1 MIPAM
6 PLELT
11 SRVRLTSDDFV
22 DASVDGELVF
32 MNVLEFRFHSLRDT
46 GLRVWQ
52 LLDGDD
58 DWATVG
64 AVVTALCEEFE
75 VDADTC
81 LKDVSV
87 LLEELREVGLVELQ
101 GEASDAEPAA
111 PRP

>member
-1 MIPAM
+1 MT
-6 PLELT
+6 LGLT
-11 SRVRLTSDDFV
+11 SRVRTTSDDFV

-52 LLDGDD
+52 LLAKDDGGV
-58 DWATVG
+58 TVG
-64 AVVTALCEEFE
+64 VVVEALCKEFE

-87 LLEELREVGLVELQ
+87 LLEELREAGLVELQ
-101 GEASDAEPAA
+101 EAASDA
-111 PRP
+111 

>member
-1 MIPAM
+1 M

-64 AVVTALCEEFE
+64 AVVTALCDEFE

-101 GEASDAEPAA
+101 GEASEAEPAA

>member
-1 MIPAM
+1 MA
-6 PLELT
+6 LGAT
-11 SRVRLTSDDFV
+11 SRVRPTSDDFV
-22 DASVDGELVF
+22 DVSVDGELVF

-52 LLDGDD
+52 LLRQDDGGV
-58 DWATVG
+58 TVG

-81 LKDVSV
+81 LKDVAV
-87 LLEELREVGLVELQ
+87 LLEELREAGLVELQ
-101 GEASDAEPAA
+101 DEASDAEPPA

>member
-1 MIPAM
+1 MA
-6 PLELT
+6 LGAT
-11 SRVRLTSDDFV
+11 SRVRPTSDDFV
-22 DASVDGELVF
+22 DVSVDGELVF

-52 LLDGDD
+52 LLRQDDGGV
-58 DWATVG
+58 TVG

-81 LKDVSV
+81 LKDVAV
-87 LLEELREVGLVELQ
+87 LLEELREAGLVDLQ
-101 GEASDAEPAA
+101 DEASDAEPPA